1 MSSTCREKPR
11 AGVSNNHIRGQNRGQ
26 RRTSRSWDFNG
37 EMEPSSLNAGARSDL
52 SHSGSVCRLY
62 RPDSYSLGLHSQ
74 LRTPTIYSHT
84 PSLAEVVNHVEPSV
98 ADVDITSVTEVV
110 SSARLTGASVKNW
123 GPLYL
128 NTIKQKWSTS
138 LRSRHIVDLALSESD
153 QSLRSPGPAQI
164 PSPAIP
170 DRSSAQPS
178 PSSSTSSPQF
188 KRPKTVNRRIRRR
201 LIPNGVSTNVEECT
215 SGTKKLLMELGI
227 KPRCAI
233 WLLIQPASTHQ
244 VITFPDVHVSAD
256 EDMPSSS
263 RTFRVSSPTEAL
275 LDPESGSSYDDSE
288 FSDDDDAEYLVTS
301 AKRRFSRIYQT
312 MRSYHLSPALARYL
326 KCRGFDCLG
335 TERLTRKNIPE
346 DVKEMK
352 KTVKGHDHC
361 LPLRRCNGVGRMQKS
376 YR

>member
-1 MSSTCREKPR
+1 MVNVPATTYCGLGAERIGPIT
-11 AGVSNNHIRGQNRGQ
+11 AI
-26 RRTSRSWDFNG
+26 SRSC
-37 EMEPSSLNAGARSDL
+37 A
-52 SHSGSVCRLY
+52 
-62 RPDSYSLGLHSQ
+62 
-74 LRTPTIYSHT
+74 
-84 PSLAEVVNHVEPSV
+84 
-98 ADVDITSVTEVV
+98 
-110 SSARLTGASVKNW
+110 
-123 GPLYL
+123 
-128 NTIKQKWSTS
+128 
-138 LRSRHIVDLALSESD
+138 
-153 QSLRSPGPAQI
+153 I

-188 KRPKTVNRRIRRR
+188 KRPKTVKRPVACSSAVYRHFAGTQNTDVDIDLRKRCAG
-201 LIPNGVSTNVEECT
+201 LHQPKNQAQADSEWGVDDVEECT

-227 KPRCAI
+227 NKLGKPEILYVIEIEDTEHDIMSQVSNLVAPF
-233 WLLIQPASTHQ
+233 LASIQPASTHQ

-301 AKRRFSRIYQT
+301 KRRFSRIYQT
-312 MRSYHLSPALARYL
+312 MRSYHLRPDRENYKIVLNLLEGLEHKGHCVTMDNYYNSPALARYL

-352 KTVKGHDHC
+352 KNCEKGTIIACH
-361 LPLRRCNGVGRMQKS
+361 PAM
-376 YR
+376 